1 MSQVIILCGGRG
13 QRLRP
18 LTDTVPKAL
27 VPLHGKPIL
36 ERLVQTYITRGIH
49 DFIICIGYRG
59 ECIREFFK
67 NNRLDANIT
76 FVDSG
81 GNASILKRLYDAK
94 AFLEDSVVVA
104 YGDTLINID
113 IQDMISAHKS
123 TGTSVTIVTA
133 DVRSPFGLVSYTDDG
148 QVDAFT
154 EKPIQSFY
162 IGHMVLEKT
171 VLENLT
177 EDSLSLPDGDGLV
190 QLFQHLIAS
199 RDLSIYAYN
208 GPQITFNT
216 REELSQA
223 ETDFVAFFTQREELE

>member
-1 MSQVIILCGGRG
+1 MSQAIILCGGRG

-36 ERLVQTYITRGIH
+36 ERLVQTYITKGIK

-59 ECIREFFK
+59 QCIQEFFK
-67 NNRLDANIT
+67 NKHFEANVT

-81 GNASILKRLYDAK
+81 DRASILKRLYDAK
-94 AFLEDSVVVA
+94 EFLDDSVIVA
-104 YGDTLINID
+104 YGDTLIDID
-113 IQDMISAHKS
+113 VHDMLSAHKS
-123 TGTSVTIVTA
+123 RGTSATIVTA
-133 DVRSPFGLVSYTDDG
+133 NVRSPFGLVSYRDDG
-148 QVDAFT
+148 HVDSFT

-162 IGHMVLEKT
+162 IGHMVLDRT
-171 VLENLT
+171 ILENLT
-177 EDSLSLPDGDGLV
+177 EESLALPDGDGLV
-190 QLFQHLIAS
+190 KLFQNLIES
-199 RDLSIYAYN
+199 RDLSTYSYN